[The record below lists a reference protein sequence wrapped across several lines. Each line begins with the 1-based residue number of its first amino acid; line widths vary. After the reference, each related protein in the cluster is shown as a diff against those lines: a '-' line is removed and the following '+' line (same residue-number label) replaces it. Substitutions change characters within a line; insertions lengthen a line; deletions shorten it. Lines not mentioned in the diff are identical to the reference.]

1 LHFYFSFGKIAGY
14 QKRYSKTK
22 IKIIPFKMSDTTTQV
37 HPLIEEADKKKNEG
51 KHIEAIKICERILT
65 SDLDCT
71 EAYEEIGDN
80 YLSLRKYEQAEKALK
95 QALKKNGR
103 SANAAYLL
111 GFVYSCTG
119 KWSDSVNLLEKA
131 DKLYPNHPEI
141 LRCLG
146 WSMYHNSETKRGLVV
161 LERSLFL
168 APNDPLIL
176 NDLGVCYLNEKDF
189 EKSADLFKKT
199 LQIEPDNQK
208 AKECLNAVRF
218 FQREYAK
225 LKKKP
230 APKKTATKKK
240 K

>member
-1 LHFYFSFGKIAGY
+1 MSEQKI
-14 QKRYSKTK
+14 
-22 IKIIPFKMSDTTTQV
+22 

-51 KHIEAIKICERILT
+51 KHVEAIHICERVLAG
-65 SDLDCT
+65 DLDCV

-80 YLSLRKYEQAEKALK
+80 YLSLRKYDKAEKALR
-95 QALKKNGR
+95 QALKINKK
-103 SANAAYLL
+103 SANANYLL

-119 KWSDSVNLLEKA
+119 HWKDSVELLESA
-131 DKLYPNHPEI
+131 DRAYPNHPEI

-146 WSMYHNSETKRGLVV
+146 WSMYHFGQQKRGVIL

-176 NDLGVCYLNEKDF
+176 NDLGVCYLNEKAFDR
-189 EKSADLFKKT
+189 AAMLFKKT

-218 FQREYAK
+218 FQREFEK
-225 LKKKP
+225 LRNSKKK
-230 APKKTATKKK
+230 
-240 K
+240 

>member
-1 LHFYFSFGKIAGY
+1 MSEQKI
-14 QKRYSKTK
+14 
-22 IKIIPFKMSDTTTQV
+22 

-51 KHIEAIKICERILT
+51 KHVEAIHICERVLAG
-65 SDLDCT
+65 DLDCV

-80 YLSLRKYEQAEKALK
+80 YLSLRKYDKAEKALR
-95 QALKKNGR
+95 QALKINKK
-103 SANAAYLL
+103 SANANYLL

-119 KWSDSVNLLEKA
+119 HWKDSVELLESA
-131 DKLYPNHPEI
+131 DRAYPNHPEI

-146 WSMYHNSETKRGLVV
+146 WSMYHFGQQKRGVIL

-176 NDLGVCYLNEKDF
+176 NDLGVCYLNEKEFDR
-189 EKSADLFKKT
+189 AAILFKKT

-218 FQREYAK
+218 FQREFEK
-225 LKKKP
+225 LRNSKKK
-230 APKKTATKKK
+230 
-240 K
+240 